1 LLKTAIAIGMRK
13 TKKLRKKSET
23 IIVYLLSHLSTY
35 APATGPIKNT
45 GIIINIMS
53 FAKAIAE

>member
-1 LLKTAIAIGMRK
+1 MRK